1 MEEDSSYDVA
11 VIGSGPGGYVA
22 AIRAGQLGL
31 KTVVV
36 EKDDVLGGTCLHVG
50 CIPTKALLYTAELLD
65 TLKHARD
72 FGLVVED
79 FRLDWAALQKRK
91 ERVVRRL
98 AAGVSFLFKKNQVE
112 TVHGFGTLAGPG
124 KVDVK
129 SDEGVATIRARHLIV
144 ATGSVPRALPGI
156 GIDGHLVL
164 TSDELLSLPKQPE
177 SLAIIGA
184 GAVGAE
190 FASMFASFGT
200 KVTLIEMLPRLLPIE
215 DEEISE
221 ALAKAFKKRG
231 IETLTET
238 RVESV
243 KKEGDGVTVTFTTP
257 DGETGS
263 RTVEKLLIAVGR
275 KPRTEGIG
283 LETLGIETEK
293 DLVPVN
299 GFMETSAPNVFAIGD
314 IVPSQQ
320 LAHVGS
326 AEGILAVEKIAG
338 LDPQP
343 LDYTDMPRAVYC
355 QPQVASLG
363 LTEAQAKERGHD
375 TSVGRFPFRASGK
388 AMAMG
393 DTDGF
398 IKLVVDRES
407 RKVLGYNMIGH
418 GVTELLGEATLG
430 AVLETTP
437 SDLGYS
443 VHAHPTLGE
452 ALKEAA
458 LATSGE
464 AVQYFSPKRG

>member
-1 MEEDSSYDVA
+1 MEQDSVYDVV

-22 AIRAGQLGL
+22 AIRAAQLGL

-72 FGLVVED
+72 FGIAVEGV
-79 FRLDWAALQKRK
+79 RLDWPALQKRK

-112 TVHGFGTLAGPG
+112 TVHGFGSIAGAG
-124 KVDVK
+124 RVDVK
-129 SDEGVATIRARHLIV
+129 GEHGAKTIRARHIIL
-144 ATGSVPRALPGI
+144 ATGSVPRALSGI

-164 TSDELLSLPKQPE
+164 TSDELLSLPKRPE
-177 SLAIIGA
+177 SLAVIGA

-190 FASMFASFGT
+190 FASMFTSFGT
-200 KVTLIEMLPRLLPIE
+200 KVTLIEMLPRLLPVE

-221 ALAKAFKKRG
+221 ALAKAFKKKG

-243 KKEGDGVTVTFTTP
+243 KKEGDGVTVTYTTP
-257 DGETGS
+257 DGETEV
-263 RTVEKLLIAVGR
+263 RKVEKLLVAVGR

-283 LETLGIETEK
+283 LETLGIET
-293 DLVPVN
+293 DRDFVPVD

-338 LDPQP
+338 LDVTPMN
-343 LDYTDMPRAVYC
+343 YEHMPNCTYSSPEVGS
-355 QPQVASLG
+355 VG
-363 LTEAQAKERGHD
+363 LSEATAKERGYD
-375 TSVGRFPFRASGK
+375 VKIGRFPFSANSKASILEKREGFVKIVSEGK
-388 AMAMG
+388 YG
-393 DTDGF
+393 
-398 IKLVVDRES
+398 
-407 RKVLGYNMIGH
+407 
-418 GVTELLGEATLG
+418 ELLGVHIIGPHSAQSHAGLH
-430 AVLETTP
+430 P
-437 SDLGYS
+437 SRR
-443 VHAHPTLGE
+443 P
-452 ALKEAA
+452 
-458 LATSGE
+458 
-464 AVQYFSPKRG
+464 P